1 MSSPKLPRRTASL
14 CRPNQ
19 QQLYVADVKTNVV
32 KVHDIASDGRLGAG
46 RDFASLRVDG
56 LKTDEA
62 GQCLD
67 GLPRWHLCPRFRRA
81 GTRNHQNTGGS
92 QQLLLGRRV
101 PWALHHREK
110 VRLSCAD
117 EGVWHANI
125 LNCITPSHMIYLSL
139 LVLLTAATLAAAPP
153 LSVDFSGQYTRAYPL
168 EAGQT
173 VEISVGLPSPSKL
186 PANGRVA
193 VEWAGYRKVL
203 HALDPDFYL
212 VYRAPKSG
220 QLTLKVS
227 AVEDE
232 EPIFNL
238 PRWRE
243 AGSIQ
248 KIERFPKLTPW
259 PAGHRL
265 PLRVHVTPVQ
275 FGTSTRG
282 MTIEAEPNDSIAEA
296 QTDHA
301 SDSPARNEN
310 LHITGGADD
319 IEYFDNGKVG
329 VSGLDWFR
337 IDFQGKEPRLFTA
350 NLTVPDPLVV
360 SQVAV
365 LHRRWQGVSRRSE
378 RQRARSSA
386 DRRTSHRDQP
396 YCCSR
401 AACTF

>member
-1 MSSPKLPRRTASL
+1 
-14 CRPNQ
+14 
-19 QQLYVADVKTNVV
+19 
-32 KVHDIASDGRLGAG
+32 
-46 RDFASLRVDG
+46 
-56 LKTDEA
+56 
-62 GQCLD
+62 
-67 GLPRWHLCPRFRRA
+67 
-81 GTRNHQNTGGS
+81 
-92 QQLLLGRRV
+92 
-101 PWALHHREK
+101 
-110 VRLSCAD
+110 
-117 EGVWHANI
+117 
-125 LNCITPSHMIYLSL
+125 MIYISL

-153 LSVDFSGQYTRAYPL
+153 LSVDFSGHYTRAYPL

-265 PLRVHVTPVQ
+265 PLRVHVAPVQ
-275 FGTSTRG
+275 LGTSTRG
-282 MTIEAEPNDSIAEA
+282 MMIEAEPNDSIADA
-296 QTDHA
+296 QTDNSSGSPVA
-301 SDSPARNEN
+301 TRICTSPAAPTISNT
-310 LHITGGADD
+310 LT
-319 IEYFDNGKVG
+319 
-329 VSGLDWFR
+329 
-337 IDFQGKEPRLFTA
+337 TA
-350 NLTVPDPLVV
+350 
-360 SQVAV
+360 
-365 LHRRWQGVSRRSE
+365 RSASPASIGFGSIF
-378 RQRARSSA
+378 RARNPASS
-386 DRRTSHRDQP
+386 P
-396 YCCSR
+396 PI
-401 AACTF
+401 